1 MSESATGLYP
11 NFNADFRLTDA
22 EFNRIREL
30 VREHTG
36 IALSDA
42 KRQLVYGRL
51 ARRLRALRLDDF
63 SSYIE
68 LLEAGESGEL
78 EQFTNAVTTNLTSF
92 FREAH
97 HFDILADN
105 LRKIAEKRP
114 IRIWCNAASTGEEP
128 YSLAITACEALGSM
142 TPPVQIIASDLD
154 TNVLRHGEQGVY
166 TADRV
171 ERMEPARLQK
181 FFTKGIGDP
190 QGSVRVR
197 PELQRLINF
206 RQINLLESRWN
217 LQGPFDAIFCRNVMI
232 YFDKPTQ
239 YGILER
245 FAPLLRPDGLL
256 YAGHSENF
264 MHAAKIFRSIGRTV
278 YARTPDSGDGGR
290 DGGRSSAA

>member
-97 HFDILADN
+97 HFPVLAEHV
-105 LRKIAEKRP
+105 RKAREP
-114 IRIWCNAASTGEEP
+114 VTIWCSAASTGEEP
-128 YSLAITACEALGSM
+128 YSIAITLIEALGDKANAARVIS
-142 TPPVQIIASDLD
+142 TDID
-154 TNVLRHGEQGVY
+154 TAVLAKAQAGVFTAEQVK
-166 TADRV
+166 ALSP
-171 ERMEPARLQK
+171 ERLRR
-181 FFTKGIGDP
+181 FFNKGT
-190 QGSVRVR
+190 GSNAGKVRIR
-197 PELQRLINF
+197 PEVAQLVKFSRL
-206 RQINLLESRWN
+206 NLLDPSWSVKE
-217 LQGPFDAIFCRNVMI
+217 PVDAIFCRNVMI

-239 YGILER
+239 KKVLDR
-245 FAPLLRPDGLL
+245 FAPLLKTNGLL
-256 YAGHSENF
+256 FAGHSENASLVNQTF
-264 MHAAKIFRSIGRTV
+264 KPLGQTV
-278 YARTPDSGDGGR
+278 YELARAKGKAGAP
-290 DGGRSSAA
+290 